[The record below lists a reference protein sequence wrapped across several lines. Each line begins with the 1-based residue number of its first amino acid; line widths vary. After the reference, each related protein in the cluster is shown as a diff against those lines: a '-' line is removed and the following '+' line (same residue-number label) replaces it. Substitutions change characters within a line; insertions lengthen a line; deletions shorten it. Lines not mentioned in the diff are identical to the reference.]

1 MLKKIKY
8 KKIEDY
14 YNDYFEELNKS
25 FDKNA
30 EENLKKVTN
39 FLKKNYKKKIIF
51 LSVEMVDLQQ

>member
-14 YNDYFEELNKS
+14 YKDYFEELNKS

-30 EENLKKVTN
+30 R
-39 FLKKNYKKKIIF
+39 KI
-51 LSVEMVDLQQ
+51 